1 MHYLIQAFL
10 LKLNNYKDFL
20 KFKCIDNKNNT
31 YYVDIYDIPSDL
43 DIELCNATIEVPYT
57 DEEIEVI
64 NRNKYLKRV
73 ENYQS
78 NNIKVAI
85 PLIVED
91 KRLIRFKL
99 EPETYAKVILRID
112 YILWHYMEKNIMPQ
126 IY

>member
-99 EPETYAKVILRID
+99 EPKTYAKVILRID
-112 YILWHYMEKNIMPQ
+112 YILWHYMEKNIMP
-126 IY
+126 